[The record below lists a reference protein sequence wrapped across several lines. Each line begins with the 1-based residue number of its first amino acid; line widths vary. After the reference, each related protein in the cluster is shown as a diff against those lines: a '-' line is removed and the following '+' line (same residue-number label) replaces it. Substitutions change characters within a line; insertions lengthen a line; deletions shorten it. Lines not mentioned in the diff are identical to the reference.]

1 MQIYSTL
8 KTEYGALNDYNSELL
23 KEISFDNSLSGI
35 INNVLED
42 TESNEIVKNSAD
54 IIAKLAEE
62 WQTVCY
68 IYESDW

>member
-8 KTEYGALNDYNSELL
+8 KTEYDALNHYNAELS

-42 TESNEIVKNSAD
+42 TQSSEIVKNSAN

-68 IYESDW
+68 IYETDW

>member
-8 KTEYGALNDYNSELL
+8 KTEYGALNHYNAELL

-42 TESNEIVKNSAD
+42 TQSNEIVKNSAD

>member
-1 MQIYSTL
+1 MQIYSAL
-8 KTEYGALNDYNSELL
+8 KTEYGALNHYNAELL
-23 KEISFDNSLSGI
+23 KEISFDNSLSGV

-42 TESNEIVKNSAD
+42 TQCNEIVKNSAN

-68 IYESDW
+68 FKLS